1 MFKFARYF
9 FTVFLIT
16 TIVPLVLMFSWN
28 HHQMESMMQK
38 THQHFLDMGNKEL
51 SRSIQQYLKIRESFL
66 LEKILDLP
74 ADEISLKELQSIFK
88 TDKIKLIYN
97 KKINKVESY
106 YETIE
111 SKPSNK
117 LELYNVLVVPYEV
130 SNIKGIKI
138 SEKVNL
144 NQLHPNGPFD
154 IEVYLGSKINKNS
167 LVDVIKNPNFSPPP
181 PFMQNKKMPPPPR
194 FKENQKFEKFENSE
208 YKEVKITNNYGK
220 VVAVLVIK
228 HAEMNEPPFADFR
241 PNHGFHGPPP
251 PMPGVG
257 HNIENEL
264 GLLILLAGSVL
275 SLLTGFYLSKN
286 FINPLLILSNALK
299 QVQKGNLSFE
309 LDTNI
314 KQEQITAI
322 FNDFNQMIKGLKEKD
337 TLRKSFVTNL
347 THDLKT
353 PLIAQE
359 RSLGMIAKE
368 FEELNLK
375 EPYKL
380 AKGLEKNNK
389 HLLRMVN
396 LILESYRFDS
406 ENLNLIISDIN
417 ICELINNCFEKLNSL
432 ALEKNIQL
440 LNNISNDFAL
450 VNADI
455 TSLKRVFLNLISN
468 SIDNITQNGKIEISA
483 ETCNDF
489 VKIFVQDNG
498 SGIAQED
505 LTSVFDHYY
514 TGKSDDRK
522 IGSGLGLY
530 VCKKLIEMHNG
541 EIIVESEVNKY
552 TKFIIKLPLKSQLR
566 EDKK

>member
-28 HHQMESMMQK
+28 HHQMERMMKEKNQ
-38 THQHFLDMGNKEL
+38 FFVNFGSKEL
-51 SRSIQQYLKIRESFL
+51 KRSIQQYLKIRESFI
-66 LEKILDLP
+66 LEKILDLQTKKVT
-74 ADEISLKELQSIFK
+74 LKKLQNIFQ
-88 TDKIKLIYN
+88 TDKIELIYN

-106 YETIE
+106 YETIN
-111 SKPSNK
+111 SKFSNK
-117 LELYNVLVVPYEV
+117 PELYNVLVVPYEV

-138 SEKVNL
+138 AEKVNL
-144 NQLHPNGPFD
+144 DQLHPNGPFD
-154 IEVYLGSKINKNS
+154 IEIFLGNKTDKNS
-167 LVDVIKNPNFSPPP
+167 FVEVIKNPIFSAERQP
-181 PFMQNKKMPPPPR
+181 PFMKNKK
-194 FKENQKFEKFENSE
+194 F
-208 YKEVKITNNYGK
+208 
-220 VVAVLVIK
+220 
-228 HAEMNEPPFADFR
+228 
-241 PNHGFHGPPP
+241 PPP
-251 PMPGVG
+251 PMFVENPEKVKITDNYGKTIAILLIKHTNMPAPPFFKPARGFNPPLPGPG

-264 GLLILLAGSVL
+264 GLLILLAGSVF
-275 SLLTGFYLSKN
+275 SLLMGFYLNKN

-299 QVQKGNLSFE
+299 QVQRGNLSFE
-309 LDTNI
+309 LDTHI
-314 KQEQITAI
+314 KQEQIMGI

-359 RSLGMIAKE
+359 RSLGMISKE
-368 FEELNLK
+368 FEALGLK
-375 EPYKL
+375 APCEL

-417 ICELINNCFEKLNSL
+417 ISELINNCYEKLNPL

-440 LNNISNDFAL
+440 LNNIPNDFPL
-450 VNADI
+450 INSDI

-468 SIDNITQNGKIEISA
+468 SIDNIAQNGKVEISA
-483 ETCNDF
+483 EICEQF
-489 VKIFVQDNG
+489 IKIFVLDNG

-505 LTSVFDHYY
+505 ILFIFDHYY
-514 TGKSDDRK
+514 TGKSGDRK

-530 VCKKLIEMHNG
+530 VCKKLIEIHHG
-541 EIIVESEVNKY
+541 EINVESEINKY
-552 TKFIIKLPLKSQLR
+552 TKFIIKLPLKSQIK
-566 EDKK
+566 DKKE